1 VSVDK
6 WVVVDPDKVEQTWER
21 LRLVARAMEL
31 LAEITPT
38 IPGASVTLTPA
49 QQDELRQIILA
60 MPLMVAV

>member
-1 VSVDK
+1 MSEDV
-6 WVVVDPDKVEQTWER
+6 VEQKLEA
-21 LRLVARAMEL
+21 LKVIARAFDFL
-31 LAEITPT
+31 PALTPG